1 MSRAIYFIVP
11 AGRGSKLSFPECAQS
26 LEPMKFT
33 TICLIKFLKKPN
45 KTSQGWDFGCKR
57 TINIISRIL
66 VFFMTDKK
74 YILSLDLG
82 TTGNRAILFDRQGD
96 VVGQDYKEL
105 TQYYPQPGWLEHDAI
120 EIWQDVKEGIQQV
133 ISKNQAKVQEIAA
146 VGLTV
151 QRETCLL
158 WDKTTGIPLHRA
170 IVWQDRRTAD
180 RCDRLKAEGK
190 AELVQQKT
198 GLVLDAYFSATKLS
212 WLIDWVKQN
221 KPDTNW
227 DNVIAGTVDSWALW
241 NLTNRQ
247 VHATDISN
255 ASRTMLMNLDTGNW
269 DDSLL
274 ELFGI
279 PRQIMPEIR
288 PSMGIFGKTS
298 PDILGEEIPV
308 AAIFGDQQA
317 SLFAHGCDRPGLL
330 KCTYGTGCFLVA
342 QTGTQVTRSNNQ
354 LLSTVAWSTPSQ
366 TNYALEGAIFTTGAA
381 IQWLR
386 DGVKLISSAAETD
399 ALCRQVD
406 STNGV
411 YFVPALSGLGAPHW
425 DMKARGAFLGLT
437 GGVQREHMVR
447 AVLEAI
453 AYQVKEVV
461 EAVNKD
467 SVEPVSLL
475 KIDGGAAQN
484 NFLMQFQADALG
496 VPLERPVVL
505 DATAQGAAFGAGLAV
520 GFWDD
525 YNKLIS
531 DRKVDKVFEPGSG
544 QSQAQDNFAMWSKA
558 VTRAKNW
565 ID

>member
-1 MSRAIYFIVP
+1 
-11 AGRGSKLSFPECAQS
+11 
-26 LEPMKFT
+26 
-33 TICLIKFLKKPN
+33 
-45 KTSQGWDFGCKR
+45 
-57 TINIISRIL
+57 
-66 VFFMTDKK
+66 MTDKK

-82 TTGNRAILFDRQGD
+82 TTGNRAILFDRQGN
-96 VVGQDYKEL
+96 VVGQAYKEL
-105 TQYYPQPGWLEHDAI
+105 TQYYPQPGWLEHDAT
-120 EIWQDVKEGIQQV
+120 EIWQDVLQDIKQV
-133 ISKNQAKVQEIAA
+133 VADNRAEASEIAA
-146 VGLTV
+146 IGLTV

-158 WDKTTGIPLHRA
+158 WDKTTGQPLHKA

-190 AELVQQKT
+190 AEVVQQKT

-212 WLIDWVKQN
+212 WLIDWVKEN

-227 DNVIAGTVDSWALW
+227 DNVMAGTVDTWALW
-241 NLTNRQ
+241 NLTGKQ

-255 ASRTMLMNLDTGNW
+255 ASRTMLMNLETGDW
-269 DDSLL
+269 DDALL
-274 ELFGI
+274 ELFNI
-279 PRQIMPEIR
+279 PRQIMPEIK
-288 PSMGIFGKTS
+288 PSMGMFGNS
-298 PDILGEEIPV
+298 SVEILGAEIPIT
-308 AAIFGDQQA
+308 AIFGDQQA
-317 SLFAHGCDRPGLL
+317 ALFAHGCDRPGLL

-342 QTGTQVTRSNNQ
+342 QTGAGVTRSHNQ
-354 LLSTVAWSTPSQ
+354 LLSTVAWSTEQQ

-386 DGVKLISSAAETD
+386 DGLKLISNAAETE
-399 ALCRQVD
+399 ALCNSVD
-406 STNGV
+406 SSNGV

-425 DMKARGAFLGLT
+425 DMKARGAFLGIT

-461 EAVNKD
+461 DAVNKD
-467 SVEPVSLL
+467 SDNPVSLL

-505 DATAQGAAFGAGLAV
+505 DATAQGAAFGAGLTV
-520 GFWDD
+520 GFWDN
-525 YNKLIS
+525 YGKLVG
-531 DRKVDKVFEPGSG
+531 DRQVDRVFEPGTG

-558 VTRAKNW
+558 VARAKDW